1 MVTLLPIVS
10 ALLLAG
16 FGAGYGTRAC
26 ISRRRHREAARWR
39 AYGYR

>member
-1 MVTLLPIVS
+1 MLTLLPIVS

-16 FGAGYGTRAC
+16 FGAGYGARAC

-39 AYGYR
+39 AYGHR